1 MMENFSEELF
11 AKIKSIQALLK
22 GAADPCASKLNLG
35 ADVDLATLAV
45 QDVFT
50 LTQKIEKIKN
60 DVNLLDFTAS
70 LNRSNS
76 INEEKNTPSEE
87 QISPLLTDQDQKLE
101 QTKLGEDGEA
111 VKDWKD
117 LRRFVVISEKG
128 NYQHGIKRTYRCTIC
143 GFLETNSASQMQD
156 HVETAH
162 FKGAFKYNC
171 PFCERQFQSRCTFKR
186 HKRKVH
192 KVKQE
197 LDEVSTNTESET
209 IQTRRHQPK
218 LCESLEWFQEVY
230 SCQREREIRKTWE
243 KVHPLVF
250 HLWPHKRPEKPL
262 DEPHREG
269 ALQRHICVQMSCL
282 WKFTNHQAC
291 SWMSHERKA
300 KQEQKRLEWIGCCK
314 NKLCVKVWIKKSNLS
329 ETL

>member
-22 GAADPCASKLNLG
+22 GGADPCASTLNLG
-35 ADVDLATLAV
+35 ADVDLATLAD
-45 QDVFT
+45 QDVLT

-70 LNRSNS
+70 LKRSNS

-111 VKDWKD
+111 VKEWKD

-209 IQTRRHQPK
+209 IIGNAVDPK
-218 LCESLEWFQEVY
+218 EA
-230 SCQREREIRKTWE
+230 
-243 KVHPLVF
+243 
-250 HLWPHKRPEKPL
+250 
-262 DEPHREG
+262 DD
-269 ALQRHICVQMSCL
+269 
-282 WKFTNHQAC
+282 TNP
-291 SWMSHERKA
+291 
-300 KQEQKRLEWIGCCK
+300 
-314 NKLCVKVWIKKSNLS
+314 NCVKVWNDFRKFIRVKEKGKSGRHGKRS
-329 ETL
+329 TLWCSICDHTNAQRSHLMNHIERAHFRDTFVYKCPVCGSSPTTRHALECHMREKHNKSRKDWSGLDVVKTNDCDSNV